1 MLCFSFDSFF
11 SCLFYFCFILLC
23 FVCFIISL
31 LMTVCFL
38 TRERKGVD
46 LGGRGGREDLGVAGE
61 RETIIRLYCMK
72 NLFFNKG
79 K

>member
-1 MLCFSFDSFF
+1 
-11 SCLFYFCFILLC
+11 
-23 FVCFIISL
+23 
-31 LMTVCFL
+31 MTVCFL

-46 LGGRGGREDLGVAGE
+46 LDGRGSREDLGVAGE
-61 RETIIRLYCMK
+61 RETIIRLYYMK